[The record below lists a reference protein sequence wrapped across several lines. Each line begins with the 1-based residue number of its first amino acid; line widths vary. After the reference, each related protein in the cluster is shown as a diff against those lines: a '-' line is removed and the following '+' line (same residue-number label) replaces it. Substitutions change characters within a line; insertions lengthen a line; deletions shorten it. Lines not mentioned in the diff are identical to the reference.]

1 MKEKTKTWLRAAGI
15 RAIRTV
21 AQTTIATIGSA
32 VVLTDVDW
40 VTVASS
46 AVMAGILSFLTSL
59 KFGLPEVSE
68 TNEK

>member
-1 MKEKTKTWLRAAGI
+1 MREKTKTWLRAAGI
-15 RAIRTV
+15 RAVRTV
-21 AQTTIATIGSA
+21 AQTALATIGSA